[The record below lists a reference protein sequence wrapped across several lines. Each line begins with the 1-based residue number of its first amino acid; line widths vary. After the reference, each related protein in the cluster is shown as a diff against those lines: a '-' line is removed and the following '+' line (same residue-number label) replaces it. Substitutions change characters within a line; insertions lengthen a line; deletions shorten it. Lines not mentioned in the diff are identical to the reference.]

1 MFNRQDYSTKTRE
14 KELSLAPPAV
24 VTSSIAFLSHNG
36 YNDVTMARGNPNWG
50 RNEPVNWRFRVR
62 GKNRDGDMVT
72 LGSYQDEVE
81 ARTRYDDLA
90 KEGYYRLLSVQSLKP
105 KPVEPE
111 A

>member
-1 MFNRQDYSTKTRE
+1 MFNGQDYSTEARE
-14 KELSLAPPAV
+14 EELSLAPPAV
-24 VTSSIAFLSHNG
+24 ASSSIAFLSHNG
-36 YNDVTMARGNPNWG
+36 YNSITMARGNPNWG

-72 LGSYQDEVE
+72 LGNYQDEAE

-105 KPVEPE
+105 KPADPE
-111 A
+111 G